1 MGRWR
6 AISIPSMNYVA
17 GASREQSLLFPEVI
31 DDYITP
37 ENPVRFIDAFVE
49 GLALEE
55 LGFRHATLP
64 ETGRPPYDPGD
75 LLRLY
80 LYGYLNRVRSSRR
93 LEREAGRNLEVL
105 WLLRKLTPD
114 FKTIADFR
122 RDNGPAIKAVCR
134 QFTLLCKKL
143 ELFGAEL
150 VAIDG
155 SKFAAQNSKDR
166 NFSQK
171 KLKALLEE
179 IDQRIESYLGEL
191 AAADQT
197 DEQADGGTVPD
208 AAGLQ
213 EKMAVLKDR
222 RGRYRELLDGLEQ
235 SGDTQV
241 SLSDPD
247 SRAMSQGAGVT
258 VGYNVQA
265 AVDAKHSLIV
275 ATDVTNTTSDLG
287 ELGGMAIKAQEA
299 LGVEKL
305 AAVAD
310 KGYYNGKEILACDSV
325 GITAYVA
332 KPLTSANT
340 AQGLYGKESFT
351 YQPEQ
356 NVYVCP
362 AGREL
367 TYRFST
373 HEKGRPIHYYRA
385 SDCKSCE
392 LRSHCTR
399 NKANRTITRLAF
411 EEIQEAMAMRVKA
424 NPQIMRK
431 RKAIIEHC
439 FGTIKRSMGY
449 SYFLCRGLTKV
460 KTEISLTVLAYNLKR
475 AINLVGVQAMIE
487 VLG

>member
-1 MGRWR
+1 
-6 AISIPSMNYVA
+6 MNYVA
-17 GASREQSLLFPEVI
+17 GVSREQSLLFPEVI

-37 ENPVRFIDAFVE
+37 ENPVRFLDAFVE
-49 GLALEE
+49 GLALQE
-55 LGFRHATLP
+55 LGFRHAAVP

-93 LEREAGRNLEVL
+93 LEREAARNLEVI
-105 WLLRKLTPD
+105 WLLRKLAPD

-122 RDNGPAIKAVCR
+122 KDNGQAIKAAAR
-134 QFTLLCKKL
+134 QFMLLCRKL
-143 ELFGAEL
+143 ELFGGEL

-155 SKFAAQNSKDR
+155 SKFAAQNAKDR
-166 NFSQK
+166 NFNQK
-171 KLKALLEE
+171 KLQALLEE
-179 IDQRIESYLGEL
+179 IDQRMERYLGEL
-191 AAADQT
+191 AEADRS
-197 DEQADGGTVPD
+197 DDQADHG
-208 AAGLQ
+208 AAPAAT
-213 EKMAVLKDR
+213 ELKDKIAALKER
-222 RGRYRELLDGLEQ
+222 RGRYRELLGGLEQ
-235 SGDTQV
+235 SGESQV

-275 ATDVTNTTSDLG
+275 ETDVTNTSSDSG
-287 ELGGMAIKAQEA
+287 QLGGMAIKAQEA
-299 LGVEKL
+299 LEVAKL
-305 AAVAD
+305 SVVAD

-340 AQGLYGKESFT
+340 AQGLYGKERFT
-351 YQPEQ
+351 YQPDR

-373 HEKGRPIHYYRA
+373 NEKGRPMHYYRA

-392 LRSHCTR
+392 LRKHCTR
-399 NKANRTITRLAF
+399 NQANRTITRLAF
-411 EEIQEAMAMRVKA
+411 EEVQEAMAVRVKA
-424 NPQIMRK
+424 HPQIMRQ

-439 FGTIKRSMGY
+439 FGTIKRTFGY
-449 SYFLCRGLTKV
+449 YYFLCRGFAKV
-460 KTEISLTVLAYNLKR
+460 KTELSLTVLAYNLKR
-475 AINLVGVQAMIE
+475 AINLLGVKTLIAA
-487 VLG
+487 LG

>member
-1 MGRWR
+1 
-6 AISIPSMNYVA
+6 MNYVA

-37 ENPVRFIDAFVE
+37 ANPVRFIDAFVE
-49 GLALEE
+49 SLELAE

-93 LEREAGRNLEVL
+93 LEREAGRNLELL

-134 QFTLLCKKL
+134 QFTLLCRRL

-150 VAIDG
+150 VAVDG

-166 NFSQK
+166 NFSHK
-171 KLKALLEE
+171 KLKVLLEE
-179 IDQRIESYLGEL
+179 IDQKIDRYLGEL
-191 AAADQT
+191 AAADQA
-197 DEQADGGTVPD
+197 DEQADGAARSP

-213 EKMAVLKDR
+213 EKLAMLKER
-222 RGRYRELLDGLEQ
+222 RGRYRELLDGLEE
-235 SGDTQV
+235 SGETQV

-275 ATDVTNTTSDLG
+275 ETDVTNTTSDSG

-305 AAVAD
+305 SVVAD

-340 AQGLYGKESFT
+340 AQGLYGKERFT
-351 YQPEQ
+351 YHPER
-356 NVYVCP
+356 NCYVCP
-362 AGREL
+362 AGQEL

-373 HEKGRPIHYYRA
+373 NEKGRPIHYYRA
-385 SDCKSCE
+385 SDCKRCS
-392 LRSHCTR
+392 LRKLCTR

-411 EEIQEAMAMRVKA
+411 EELQEAMAARVKA
-424 NPQIMRK
+424 NPQIMRR

-439 FGTIKRSMGY
+439 FGTLKRTMGY
-449 SYFLCRGLTKV
+449 SYFLCRGLAKV
-460 KTEISLTVLAYNLKR
+460 KTELSLTVLTYNLKR
-475 AINLVGVQAMIE
+475 AINLVGVPAMIE
-487 VLG
+487 ALG

>member
-1 MGRWR
+1 
-6 AISIPSMNYVA
+6 MNYVA
-17 GASREQSLLFPEVI
+17 GAPREQSLLFPEVV

-37 ENPVRFIDAFVE
+37 ENPVRFIDAFAE
-49 GLALEE
+49 ELALQE

-64 ETGRPPYDPGD
+64 ETGRPPYAPGD

-93 LEREAGRNLEVL
+93 LEAEAQRNLEVL

-122 RDNGPAIKAVCR
+122 KDNGPAIKAVCR
-134 QFTLLCKKL
+134 QFTLLCRKL
-143 ELFGAEL
+143 ELFGGEL

-155 SKFAAQNSKDR
+155 SKFAAQNAKGR

-179 IDQRIESYLGEL
+179 IDKKIEGYLGALSE
-191 AAADQT
+191 ADQA
-197 DEQADGGTVPD
+197 EEPGGGHAVSARELQAKIGT
-208 AAGLQ
+208 
-213 EKMAVLKDR
+213 LKDR
-222 RGRYRELLDGLEQ
+222 RGRYRELLEGLEQ

-258 VGYNVQA
+258 VRYNVQA

-275 ATDVTNTTSDLG
+275 ETDVTNTTSDSG

-305 AAVAD
+305 AVVAD
-310 KGYYNGKEILACDSV
+310 KGYYNGREILACESV

-351 YQPEQ
+351 YQPER
-356 NVYVCP
+356 NLYVCP

-385 SDCKSCE
+385 SDCQSCE
-392 LRSHCTR
+392 LRKRCTR
-399 NKANRTITRLAF
+399 NQANRTITRLAF
-411 EEIQEAMAMRVKA
+411 EEIQEAMAVRVKA
-424 NPQIMRK
+424 HPQIMQR

-439 FGTIKRSMGY
+439 FGTIKRTLGY
-449 SYFLCRGLTKV
+449 YYFLCRGFARV
-460 KTEISLTVLAYNLKR
+460 KTELSLTVLAYNLKR
-475 AINLVGVQAMIE
+475 AINLVGVRALIAA
-487 VLG
+487 LG

>member
-1 MGRWR
+1 
-6 AISIPSMNYVA
+6 MNYVA

-49 GLALEE
+49 ELALAE

-93 LEREAGRNLEVL
+93 LEAEAQRNLEVL
-105 WLLRKLTPD
+105 WLLRKLAPD

-122 RDNGPAIKAVCR
+122 KDNGPAIKAVCR
-134 QFTLLCKKL
+134 QFTLLCRKL
-143 ELFGAEL
+143 ELFGGEL

-155 SKFAAQNSKDR
+155 SKFAAQNAKDR

-171 KLKALLEE
+171 KLQALLEE
-179 IDQRIESYLGEL
+179 IDRRIESYLGEL
-191 AAADQT
+191 AEADKVEEQT
-197 DEQADGGTVPD
+197 GGAVS
-208 AAGLQ
+208 ANELQ
-213 EKMAVLKDR
+213 EKIAALQGR
-222 RGRYRELLDGLEQ
+222 QGRYRELFEGLEQ
-235 SGDTQV
+235 SGDSQV

-275 ATDVTNTTSDLG
+275 ETDVINTTSDSG
-287 ELGGMAIKAQEA
+287 ELGGMAIKAQES

-305 AAVAD
+305 EVVAD

-340 AQGLYGKESFT
+340 AQGLYGKERFI
-351 YQPEQ
+351 YQAEK
-356 NVYVCP
+356 NLYVCP

-373 HEKGRPIHYYRA
+373 NEKGRPIHYYRA
-385 SDCKSCE
+385 SACQSCE
-392 LRSHCTR
+392 LRKLCTR

-411 EEIQEAMAMRVKA
+411 EEIQEAMAVRVSA
-424 NPQIMRK
+424 NPQLMKR

-439 FGTIKRSMGY
+439 FGTIKRTFGY
-449 SYFLCRGLTKV
+449 YYFLCRGFAKV
-460 KTEISLTVLAYNLKR
+460 KTELSLTVLAYNLKR
-475 AINLVGVQAMIE
+475 ALNLVGVQGLIKA
-487 VLG
+487 LG